1 MGDGCAGW
9 KQILEDR
16 GVGEEKFKSVAMM
29 IQKPQFAKL
38 VKTHTFVTSC
48 FDMVILTAQ

>member
-1 MGDGCAGW
+1 M
-9 KQILEDR
+9 
-16 GVGEEKFKSVAMM
+16 GEEKFKSVAMM

-48 FDMVILTAQ
+48 FDMVILTGVITPNNRIFFPKNHFF